1 VTTPLSPSRFYVY
14 DASSCVLVDEQPL
27 RGFADPTSARAWV
40 SDMASGLSADRFRVA
55 QGADL
60 CSCDCGHIAHL
71 RS

>member
-1 VTTPLSPSRFYVY
+1 MTGPLSPARFYVY
-14 DASSCVLVDEQPL
+14 DAISRVLVDEQPL
-27 RGFADPTSARAWV
+27 RGFADETSARAWV
-40 SDMASGLSADRFRVA
+40 SDMASGLAVERFAVA